1 VLSKK
6 ELKYQEF
13 NRQLTVK
20 IFMEGSMKIT
30 CKKYCL
36 LVAALLMLVSGLFA
50 GGQKDDAGKEEKVSL
65 LISRWAGPHA
75 DDQKDVVKAYDAGE
89 IIVDDIDYGSLR
101 QKQMTSFQAAAGS
114 GNYDIVWVA
123 NQWMK
128 EYVDAGYIMALDDL
142 IQESGLDMSMYAGG
156 LLSGCQF
163 YGKTYGLPT
172 FAQTLILT
180 YDSAAFEAAGLKAPT
195 TSEELVE
202 VAKYFKEKEGT
213 GIAIPA
219 KQGGAIA
226 TLFSQFLFS
235 SGGDYLD
242 SNNRI
247 DLTTDEA
254 IYAATLIDRLVEY
267 SVQGVLA
274 WHHDDVADAVRTKKA
289 PIGTVISGLSNQ
301 DSDPERSLIVDTVAY
316 APITGPDGFA
326 AANNAFWVW
335 AVPTNA
341 KDPKASFDGA
351 AWLTG
356 FEAEKQMALKNQ
368 QISAINALANDP
380 DVLSAAPF
388 LPVVLKAF
396 ANGKTV
402 PLSASFPDFKQ
413 ALIAALSEIAS
424 SDADPAEVMKRLT
437 AEYAD
442 VDFSK

>member
-1 VLSKK
+1 MKK
-6 ELKYQEF
+6 KS
-13 NRQLTVK
+13 NRFWLMAVV
-20 IFMEGSMKIT
+20 
-30 CKKYCL
+30 L
-36 LVAALLMLVSGLFA
+36 LVLVSGLYAAGQSEA
-50 GGQKDDAGKEEKVSL
+50 GGTEEKVSL

-75 DDQKDVVKAYDAGE
+75 DDQKDVVKAYDVAE

-101 QKQMTSFQAAAGS
+101 QKQMTSFQAAAGN

-142 IQESGLDMSMYAGG
+142 IEETGLDMSMYAGG

-180 YDSAAFEAAGLKAPT
+180 YDTAAFEAAGLEVPT
-195 TSEELVE
+195 TSEELVA
-202 VAKYFKEKEGT
+202 VAKYFKENEGT

-226 TLFSQFLFS
+226 NLFSQFLFS
-235 SGGDYLD
+235 AKGDYLD

-254 IYAATLIDRLVEY
+254 LYAADLIDRLAQY
-267 SVQGVLA
+267 SLQGSLA
-274 WHHDDVADAVRTKKA
+274 WHHDDVAEAVRTKKA

-301 DSDPERSLIVDTVAY
+301 DADPERSLIVDTVAY
-316 APITGPDGFA
+316 APITGPDGYT

-341 KDPKASFDGA
+341 KDPKASFEGA

-356 FEAEKQMALKNQ
+356 FEAEKAMTLKNQ
-368 QISAINALANDP
+368 QISAISALSSDP
-380 DVLSAAPF
+380 EVLGAAPF
-388 LPVVLKAF
+388 LPVVMEEF
-396 ANGKTV
+396 ANGKTI
-402 PLSASFPDFKQ
+402 PLSANFPDFNQ
-413 ALIAALSEIAS
+413 ALIAALSEIATTDVDS
-424 SDADPAEVMKRLT
+424 AAVMQRLT
-437 AEYAD
+437 DEFAN
-442 VDFSK
+442 VDFGE